1 MNRSL
6 PLTPRVVVQ
15 LLIVVVLLP
24 GLPVLITQRWDWWEA
39 WAYAAVSA
47 IGFVLSRV
55 LAVKRSPDILIERSR
70 AFEHANT
77 EPWDRVL
84 APLVGIGGGVIPLI
98 AALEALAD
106 PAPTYSLP
114 VKLAALAA
122 LLGGYA
128 LGTWALVE
136 NTFFSGTVRIQS
148 DRGHRV
154 VSTGPYGWVRH
165 PGYVGAWLAFAASAV
180 ILDGVWAWV
189 AVAILTMA
197 LVVRTHLEDQT
208 LRRKLVGYAEYAA
221 RVRYR
226 LVPGIW

>member
-84 APLVGIGGGVIPLI
+84 APLVGIGGGVIGRYRRRRHP
-98 AALEALAD
+98 
-106 PAPTYSLP
+106 
-114 VKLAALAA
+114 
-122 LLGGYA
+122 
-128 LGTWALVE
+128 
-136 NTFFSGTVRIQS
+136 S
-148 DRGHRV
+148 DRSAR
-154 VSTGPYGWVRH
+154 
-165 PGYVGAWLAFAASAV
+165 GA
-180 ILDGVWAWV
+180 
-189 AVAILTMA
+189 
-197 LVVRTHLEDQT
+197 
-208 LRRKLVGYAEYAA
+208 RRPRADL
-221 RVRYR
+221 
-226 LVPGIW
+226 

>member
-154 VSTGPYGWVRH
+154 VSTGPYGWVR
-165 PGYVGAWLAFAASAV
+165 
-180 ILDGVWAWV
+180 
-189 AVAILTMA
+189 
-197 LVVRTHLEDQT
+197 
-208 LRRKLVGYAEYAA
+208 
-221 RVRYR
+221 
-226 LVPGIW
+226 

>member
-1 MNRSL
+1 MNRTL

-24 GLPVLITQRWDWWEA
+24 GLPLLITQRWGWWEA

-47 IGFVLSRV
+47 LGFIISRV

-77 EPWDRVL
+77 EPWDRIL
-84 APLVGIGGGVIPLI
+84 APLIGIGGGVIPLI

-106 PAPTYSLP
+106 PAPTYGLP

-148 DRGHRV
+148 ERGHRV

-165 PGYVGAWLAFAASAV
+165 PGYVGAWLAFAAAAV
-180 ILDGVWAWV
+180 LLDGVWAWLAV
-189 AVAILTMA
+189 AVLTMA
-197 LVVRTHLEDQT
+197 LVVRTNLEDQT
-208 LRRKLVGYAEYAA
+208 LQRKLVGYAEYSA
-221 RVRYR
+221 RVRFR
-226 LVPGIW
+226 LVPGVW